1 MRARV
6 LVTGLFLGLLSA
18 PFAAVAQ
25 NLGAP
30 IILSPYRSLHG
41 ADNRPRRLPHA
52 GVDFGGQVGAPV
64 LAAADGT
71 VSRIIDWPMGCGLG
85 VLLEHRRFKRW
96 TAYCHFQ
103 GVTVR
108 PGQRV
113 SRGEQIGMVGTSGGA
128 FSIPHVHLE
137 VCTFACI
144 SHADGDLSGTEDPL
158 KIAEGCFDDTRAYPA
173 DRLVLTFPV
182 ACLHRASER

>member
-6 LVTGLFLGLLSA
+6 LATGLFLGLLSA

-30 IILSPYRSLHG
+30 VILSPYGSLHG
-41 ADNRPRRLPHA
+41 ADNRPRRLPHS
-52 GVDFGGQVGAPV
+52 GVDFGGRLGAPV

-71 VSRIIDWPMGCGLG
+71 VSRIIEWPMGCGLG
-85 VLLEHRRFKRW
+85 VLLEHRPFKRW
-96 TAYCHFQ
+96 TAYCHLQ

-108 PGQRV
+108 PEQRV

-128 FSIPHVHLE
+128 SNVPHVHLE
-137 VCTFACI
+137 ICTFACS

-158 KIAEGCFDDTRAYPA
+158 KIAEGCFDDTLAYPA
-173 DRLVLTFPV
+173 DRLALTFPV